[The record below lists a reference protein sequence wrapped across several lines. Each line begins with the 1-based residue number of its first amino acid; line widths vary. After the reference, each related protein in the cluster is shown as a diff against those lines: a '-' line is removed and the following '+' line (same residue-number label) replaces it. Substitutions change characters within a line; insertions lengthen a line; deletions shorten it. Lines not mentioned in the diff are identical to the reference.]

1 MHGLHILLTKEVKHI
16 KNENVLNTLYV
27 GIDVGSQT
35 NAVHATDFNEEK
47 TFQCTVDNNQPGSE
61 LLTQKIAAFM
71 KDKHLAGLVI
81 AMESTSVYSTHIASF
96 LSTAD
101 ILIPFNPKV
110 YCLNPKITKAYKKT
124 FIAEGKS
131 DPGDAFS
138 VADFARVGK
147 IKSEPW
153 RGSQYLA
160 IQRLTRHRLHLVE
173 AIAREKNYMLSN
185 IYLKFSE
192 LAVIDDDRKPFSDRY
207 GATATAVLTEFLST
221 EDIASMPLPDL
232 TIFVNQK
239 GRGRFADP
247 EATAR
252 LLQQA
257 AQNSYRLDKCA
268 CEPITLS
275 LASSFNCLRA
285 FEKEVKAVDKAIL
298 QTIKGFNTNE
308 YQCFTSIPGIGPVF
322 AAGVLSEIGT
332 ISAFKSHE
340 SLAKYAG
347 IIWPPNESGKYK
359 ADDKRLSKQ
368 GNAYLRYYLMEAANS
383 VKNHLPDYKDFYI
396 KKYAEA
402 TTHKHKRALALTS
415 RKLIRLIFGLLDKN
429 QLYTPT
435 GGVNTI

>member
-1 MHGLHILLTKEVKHI
+1 M
-16 KNENVLNTLYV
+16 KNEDVLNTLFV

-35 NAVHATDFNEEK
+35 NAVYGTDFHEEK
-47 TFQCTVDNNQPGSE
+47 TFKCTVSNNLPGAE
-61 LLTQKIAAFM
+61 LLAQKISAFM
-71 KDKHLAGLVI
+71 QDKHFIGLSI

-110 YCLNPKITKAYKKT
+110 FCLNPKITKAYKKT

-138 VADFARVGK
+138 IADFARVGK

-173 AIAREKNYMLSN
+173 AVAREKNYMLSN

-192 LAVIDDDRKPFSDRY
+192 LAVIDDNRQPFSDRY
-207 GATATAVLTEFLST
+207 GATASAVLTEFLTT
-221 EDIASMPLPDL
+221 EDIASIPLPDL
-232 TIFVNQK
+232 TAFVNQK
-239 GRGRFADP
+239 GHGRFADP
-247 EATAR
+247 ETTAK

-257 AQNSYRLDKCA
+257 ALNSYRLDKCV
-268 CEPITLS
+268 CEPITLA
-275 LASSFNCLRA
+275 LASSFNCLKA

-298 QTIKGFNTNE
+298 QTIKGFNTHE
-308 YQCFTSIPGIGPVF
+308 YQCFTSIPGVGPVF

-332 ISAFKSHE
+332 IKAFKSHE

-347 IIWPPNESGKYK
+347 IIWPPNESGKFT

-368 GNAYLRYYLMEAANS
+368 GNTYLRYYLLEAANS
-383 VKNHLPDYKDFYI
+383 VKNHLPDYKDFYN

-429 QLYTPT
+429 QLYTSPI
-435 GGVNTI
+435 GGSV